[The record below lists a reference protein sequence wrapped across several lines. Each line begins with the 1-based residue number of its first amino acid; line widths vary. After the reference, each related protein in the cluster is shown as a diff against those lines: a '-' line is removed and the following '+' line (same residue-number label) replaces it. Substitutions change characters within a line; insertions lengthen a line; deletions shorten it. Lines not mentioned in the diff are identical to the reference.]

1 MIIINS
7 FYKQLIVGITGLVG
21 NILGISC
28 FYKKVSLN
36 PRINRLKGPPAYSPV
51 GMFLTFWVN
60 FSSSLSFSRYIL
72 HDNLLFRLS
81 RRVSMIWCWVWLCLT
96 PSTSSLEYFSSVCP
110 VSMSSKGQHVATFDQ
125 INFGILIFVYLIS
138 CVKKYEFVRVYL
150 TLSSV

>member
-36 PRINRLKGPPAYSPV
+36 PRINKIGINKARLKGPPAYSPV

-60 FSSSLSFSRYIL
+60 FSWSLSFSRYIL

-125 INFGILIFVYLIS
+125 INFGIFIFVYQIII
-138 CVKKYEFVRVYL
+138 VKNIIM
-150 TLSSV
+150 